1 MKRLPLR
8 LALLEAARTLEE
20 AGVASPRTDAE
31 LIAAHVLGVE
41 RGRLPLVP
49 LVDPRRDAGRPT
61 TGSAAAVTEA
71 EPPLPP
77 QWRCSPWFMVRPGT
91 PRRMVPKLVDVEPR
105 HPTRSARALIEDV
118 ASELL
123 ATTSITAG

>member
-8 LALLEAARTLEE
+8 LALLEATRTLDE

-49 LVDPRRDAGRPT
+49 LVDPPVVVMPQGTIAVPEGPGIGHEIVWRR
-61 TGSAAAVTEA
+61 V
-71 EPPLPP
+71 
-77 QWRCSPWFMVRPGT
+77 V
-91 PRRMVPKLVDVEPR
+91 K
-105 HPTRSARALIEDV
+105 
-118 ASELL
+118 
-123 ATTSITAG
+123 ATTFEEVWKA